1 MAEELGPAY
10 LIVGSDRP
18 KVARALERL
27 RSRVGDE
34 AVETLSARETSGAE
48 AVAALNALGL
58 FGGVRLVLVEE
69 AERWKA
75 ADAKAVAG
83 YLQAPAPDTVLAVTG
98 EVKQDSPLGK
108 ALAKGGQVLA
118 FEVSKKQ
125 LPAWVLRQFEGRG
138 ARADQEAARLLVDLV
153 GDDVDELAAEVDKLA
168 TWAAGETIGR
178 SEVELLAAGRA
189 ETAVYAVTDAWG
201 RRDLAAAL
209 AASEAI
215 LERSD
220 RPRRD
225 EVPRLAA
232 TLANHVNRV
241 RRAHV
246 LAARGVR
253 ARDAMSDL
261 GVKYAF
267 QAERAFAHARE
278 YSEDELRR
286 ASVRLAEL
294 DHALKGG
301 SRLAPDLELQ
311 RALVEIT
318 QPAERPAV
326 ATAESV

>member
-1 MAEELGPAY
+1 VADDRLEPAY

-27 RSRVGDE
+27 RGRVGDD
-34 AVETLSARETSGAE
+34 AVETLSARETSGEE

-58 FGGVRLVLVEE
+58 FGGTRLVLVEE

-75 ADAKAVAG
+75 ADVKAVAA
-83 YLQAPAPDTVLAVTG
+83 YLQAPAPDTVLALTG
-98 EVKQDSPLGK
+98 DVKPESSLGK
-108 ALAKGGQVLA
+108 AIAKGGQVLG
-118 FEVSKKQ
+118 FDVSKKQ
-125 LPAWVLRQFEGRG
+125 LPTWVLQQFERRG
-138 ARADQEAARLLVDLV
+138 VRVDQDAARTLVDLV
-153 GDDVDELAAEVDKLA
+153 GENVDELATEVDKLA
-168 TWAAGETIGR
+168 TWAAGEPIGVA
-178 SEVELLAAGRA
+178 EVELLAAGRA

-209 AASEAI
+209 SASESI

-225 EVPRLAA
+225 AVPRLAA
-232 TLANHVNRV
+232 TLANHVTRV
-241 RRAHV
+241 RTAHV

-253 ARDAMSDL
+253 PRDAVSEL
-261 GVKYAF
+261 GLKFPF
-267 QAERAFAHARE
+267 QADRAFAHARE
-278 YSEDELRR
+278 YSADELRR

-311 RALVEIT
+311 RALIEVT
-318 QPAERPAV
+318 QPAERLRPAG
-326 ATAESV
+326 E

>member
-1 MAEELGPAY
+1 MIEDLQSAY

-27 RSRVGDE
+27 RSRAGAE
-34 AVETLSARETSGAE
+34 AVETLSAREASGEE

-58 FGGVRLVLVEE
+58 FRGLRLVLVEE

-75 ADAKAVAG
+75 ADAKAVAA
-83 YLQAPAPDTVLAVTG
+83 YLESPAPDTVLAVTG
-98 EVKQDSPLGK
+98 EVKRDSPLGK
-108 ALAKGGQVLA
+108 VIAKAGQVLA
-118 FEVSKKQ
+118 FDVSKRQ
-125 LPAWVLRQFEGRG
+125 LPAWVLQQFERRG
-138 ARADQEAARLLVDLV
+138 ARADQDAARLLVDLV
-153 GDDVDELAAEVDKLA
+153 GEDVDELAAEVDKLA
-168 TWAAGETIGR
+168 TWAAGEPIGVPD
-178 SEVELLAAGRA
+178 VELLAAGRA

-232 TLANHVNRV
+232 TLASHVARV

-253 ARDAMSDL
+253 PRDAMSEL
-261 GVKYAF
+261 GVKFSF

-278 YSEDELRR
+278 YAEDELRR

-311 RALVEIT
+311 RALVEVT
-318 QPAERPAV
+318 QRADQPAAD
-326 ATAESV
+326 

>member
-1 MAEELGPAY
+1 VAEDLQPAY

-18 KVARALERL
+18 KVHRAIDRL
-27 RSRVGDE
+27 RSRVGEE
-34 AVETLSARETSGAE
+34 AVETLSARETSGEE

-58 FGGVRLVLVEE
+58 FGGTRLVLVEE

-75 ADAKAVAG
+75 GDAKAVAG
-83 YLQAPAPDTVLAVTG
+83 YLEAPAPDTVLAVTG
-98 EVKQDSPLGK
+98 EVKADSALGK
-108 ALAKGGQVLA
+108 AIAKAGQVLGFDVA
-118 FEVSKKQ
+118 KKQ
-125 LPAWVLRQFEGRG
+125 LPAWVLQQFERRG
-138 ARADQEAARLLVDLV
+138 ARADLDAARTLV
-153 GDDVDELAAEVDKLA
+153 GLVGEDVDELATEVDKLA
-168 TWAAGETIGR
+168 TWAAGDPIGAA
-178 SEVELLAAGRA
+178 EVELLAAGRA

-201 RRDLAAAL
+201 RRDLAGAL

-232 TLANHVNRV
+232 TVASHVARV
-241 RRAHV
+241 RKAHL

-253 ARDAMSDL
+253 PRDAMAEL
-261 GVKYAF
+261 GAKFPF

-311 RALVEIT
+311 LALVEVT
-318 QPAERPAV
+318 QRAERQSAG
-326 ATAESV
+326 

>member
-1 MAEELGPAY
+1 VSDEELKPAY

-27 RSRVGDE
+27 RARVGDE
-34 AVETLSARETSGAE
+34 AVESLSARETSGEE

-58 FGGVRLVLVEE
+58 FGGLRLVLVEE

-75 ADAKAVAG
+75 ADAKAVAA

-98 EVKQDSPLGK
+98 EVKADSALGK
-108 ALAKGGQVLA
+108 AIAKVGQVLA
-118 FEVSKKQ
+118 FDVAKKQ
-125 LPAWVLRQFEGRG
+125 LPNWVLQQFERRG
-138 ARADQEAARLLVDLV
+138 AQADLEAARALVELV

-168 TWAAGETIGR
+168 TWASGEPIGAA
-178 SEVELLAAGRA
+178 EVELLAAGRA
-189 ETAVYAVTDAWG
+189 DTAIFALTDAWG
-201 RRDLAAAL
+201 RRDLTAAL

-232 TLANHVNRV
+232 TLAAHVGRV
-241 RRAHV
+241 RKAHV

-253 ARDAMSDL
+253 AREAVTEL
-261 GVKYAF
+261 GVRHPFA
-267 QAERAFAHARE
+267 AEKAFAHARA

-301 SRLAPDLELQ
+301 SRLAADLELQ
-311 RALVEIT
+311 RAIVEVT
-318 QPAERPAV
+318 QPPDRSAA
-326 ATAESV
+326 SS